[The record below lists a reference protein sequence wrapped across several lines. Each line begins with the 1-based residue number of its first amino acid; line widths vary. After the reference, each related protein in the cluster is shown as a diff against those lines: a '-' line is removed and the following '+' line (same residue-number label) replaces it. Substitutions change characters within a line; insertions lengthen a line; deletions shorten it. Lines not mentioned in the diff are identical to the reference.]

1 MKVLIQSRK
10 NFYTLRGGDT
20 VQLLKTKEELEK
32 LGVDVDISLEYE
44 PDLTEYDIVPAW
56 FLWYGWGV
64 TIIPPGMIIITV
76 RKPIW
81 SGSRPEAY
89 HRPFPPPVPVS
100 PKAIRSGREPIQ
112 RCF

>member
-1 MKVLIQSRK
+1 MKNKFAKWKPYIFLAVLLASLVPLVWLGRY
-10 NFYTLRGGDT
+10 NYPTGD
-20 VQLLKTKEELEK
+20 
-32 LGVDVDISLEYE
+32 DY
-44 PDLTEYDIVPAW
+44 
-56 FLWYGWGV
+56 F
-64 TIIPPGMIIITV
+64 TV

>member
-1 MKVLIQSRK
+1 MKNKFAKWKPYIFLAVLLAS
-10 NFYTLRGGDT
+10 L
-20 VQLLKTKEELEK
+20 VPLVW
-32 LGVDVDISLEYE
+32 LGRYNY
-44 PDLTEYDIVPAW
+44 PT
-56 FLWYGWGV
+56 
-64 TIIPPGMIIITV
+64 GMIIITV

>member
-1 MKVLIQSRK
+1 MKINLPNGNLIFSSR
-10 NFYTLRGGDT
+10 
-20 VQLLKTKEELEK
+20 
-32 LGVDVDISLEYE
+32 SCS
-44 PDLTEYDIVPAW
+44 PAW

-64 TIIPPGMIIITV
+64 TIIQPGMIIITV